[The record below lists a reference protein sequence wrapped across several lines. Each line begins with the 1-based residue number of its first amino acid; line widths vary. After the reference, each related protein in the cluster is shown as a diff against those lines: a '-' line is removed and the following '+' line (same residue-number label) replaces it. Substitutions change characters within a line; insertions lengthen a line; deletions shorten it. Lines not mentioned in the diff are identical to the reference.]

1 MRRFVCLLVVMITF
15 VVAFPVE
22 GQDGSSVVTHVVQ
35 PGENLYRIA
44 LLYDTSVEAIMQA
57 NGLANPDVVVL
68 GQELIIPVPEESTP
82 VPVSVSSNDVIPL
95 PLPPP
100 LSPPDD
106 PNTHTVT
113 EGETLYHIAATHD
126 VTVEALLAV
135 NDIADPALL
144 RVGQVLT
151 IPAPPAP
158 AEPVTAPGAVIASFK
173 DTITFDVSAVR
184 DIYRR
189 GQALGNNPHAFSK
202 IGDCNSE
209 LPFFLGK
216 FDEGKYN
223 LGPYADLQ
231 TTIDYFAGSFVRD
244 SATVWTGNHAW
255 AVFDSTWANPAM
267 CEIGETPLE
276 CEFRVHHPSFVL
288 IRLGTNEAGQTAMFE
303 DYLRRIVEFAIGRG
317 VIPVLGT
324 KADRLE
330 GSNAHNDFVR
340 QLAAEYDVPL
350 WDFDRAASA
359 LPNRGLAVDGF
370 HMNWFPLDY
379 GDARGLQYG
388 HPVHNLTALITLD
401 MLRQVVTS
409 P

>member
-1 MRRFVCLLVVMITF
+1 MRRFVCLFVIMVTF
-15 VVAFPVE
+15 VTAFPVV
-22 GQDGSSVVTHVVQ
+22 GQDGSSYVTHVVQ

-44 LLYDTSVEAIMQA
+44 LLYDTTVEAIMQA
-57 NGLANPDVVVL
+57 NGLADPDVVVL
-68 GQELIIPVPEESTP
+68 GQELVIPVPVESAP
-82 VPVSVSSNDVIPL
+82 VSSNDVILL

-100 LSPPDD
+100 LNPPDD
-106 PNTHTVT
+106 PNAHIVA
-113 EGETLYHIAATHD
+113 EGETLYHIAATFD

-144 RVGQVLT
+144 RVGQVLV

-158 AEPVTAPGAVIASFK
+158 VEPVVEPGAVITSFK
-173 DTITFDVSAVR
+173 DTITLDGPVVR

-189 GQALGNNPHAFSK
+189 GQALGNNPRAFSK

-223 LGPYADLQ
+223 LGPYVDLQ
-231 TTIDYFAGSFVRD
+231 ATIDYFAGSFVRD
-244 SATVWTGNHAW
+244 SATAWTGNHAW

-267 CEIGETPLE
+267 CEIGETPIE
-276 CEFRVHHPSFVL
+276 CEFRVHRPSFVL

-303 DYLRRIVEFAIGRG
+303 DYLRRIVEFTLERG
-317 VIPVLGT
+317 VVPVLGT

-330 GSNAHNDFVR
+330 GSDAHNDFVR

-359 LPNRGLAVDGF
+359 LPNHGLEVDGF
-370 HMNWFPLDY
+370 HMSWFPLDY
-379 GDARGLQYG
+379 SDARGLQYG

-401 MLRQVVTS
+401 MLRQAVAS
-409 P
+409 Q